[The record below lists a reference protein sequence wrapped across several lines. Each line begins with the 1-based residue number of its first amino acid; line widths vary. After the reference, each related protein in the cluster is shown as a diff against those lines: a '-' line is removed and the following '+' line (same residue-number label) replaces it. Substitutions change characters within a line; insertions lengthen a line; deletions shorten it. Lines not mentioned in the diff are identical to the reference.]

1 MTRRLGLLLCPILLL
16 LTLLAACGDAT
27 STPATST
34 TAAAAATTPGTQAQA
49 TTAAAANP
57 GKQVELTFASWG
69 AGEDATKVAFDQMIK
84 GFEAK
89 YPNIKV
95 KSVSYPFN
103 NMKDQLIV
111 NAAGGNA
118 PDVAQVHK
126 LWVAPLVNA
135 KLLQPLDTLLD
146 PEVLSDF
153 NQSLLNSNK
162 FDNKLMAAPWTPSPV
177 LIYYNKTLL
186 KQAGIAEPP
195 KTWDELI
202 EQARKVA
209 KLGNDANGNRI
220 YGLGISSKK
229 ANNGGY
235 YFLPFLWNNGGEFL
249 NDKGQITLN
258 TPENVK
264 AFQQAQSLFDEKV
277 TPSGVEIKDL
287 RTLFAQGLVGF
298 HFDPEVA
305 IAIFKSQSPKKDK
318 FMDDIGVML
327 VPGATAGAKGQSFF
341 VEHNLAVF
349 NTTKNPN
356 EAKLLVQ
363 YLTSPEA
370 ITIFN
375 KNGGFRL
382 PARKSTEKIDFYS
395 QPENAILKTFIESL
409 QTARPLPASNE
420 QFLSAMEE
428 LSVSIQ
434 KVGIDHQDP
443 AKVVKDLDA
452 TIKALYKQ

>member
-1 MTRRLGLLLCPILLL
+1 MTRRLGLLLCPVLLL
-16 LTLLAACGDAT
+16 LILLAACGDAT
-27 STPATST
+27 PTVSTSAT
-34 TAAAAATTPGTQAQA
+34 TAAAAAATTSGAQGQA
-49 TTAAAANP
+49 TTAASS
-57 GKQVELTFASWG
+57 GKPVELTFASWG
-69 AGEDATKVAFDQMIK
+69 AGEDATKVAFQEMIK
-84 GFEAK
+84 GFETK

-103 NMKDQLIV
+103 NMKDQLVV

-146 PEVLSDF
+146 QDVLSDF

-177 LIYYNKTLL
+177 LIYYNKNLL

-202 EQARKVA
+202 EQSRKIA
-209 KLGNDANGNRI
+209 KLGNDANGNKI

-229 ANNGGY
+229 ANNAGY

-258 TPENVK
+258 TPENIK
-264 AFQQAQSLFDEKV
+264 AFQQAQSLFDDKV

-287 RTLFAQGLVGF
+287 RTLFAQGQIGF

-305 IAIFKSQSPKKDK
+305 INIFKTQSPKKEK
-318 FMDDIGVML
+318 VMDDIGVML
-327 VPGATAGAKGQSFF
+327 VPGATGGAKGQSFF

-363 YLTSPEA
+363 YLSSPEA
-370 ITIFN
+370 IAIFN

-428 LSVSIQ
+428 LSVGIQ

-443 AKVVKDLDA
+443 AKVVKDLET
-452 TIKALYKQ
+452 TIKTLYKQ